1 MKLENNQELKTGALS
16 LRGAIK
22 SFEFYIVKVLLHEV
36 WLKQICLKSPE
47 RTVPMAF
54 YQKMLKKFKAVGAQM
69 SEKQLGMQQTIIK
82 LRAELELSERN
93 NYNL

>member
-22 SFEFYIVKVLLHEV
+22 SFEFCSTRSD
-36 WLKQICLKSPE
+36 QSPE

-82 LRAELELSERN
+82 LRAELEVSERN

>member
-1 MKLENNQELKTGALS
+1 
-16 LRGAIK
+16 
-22 SFEFYIVKVLLHEV
+22 
-36 WLKQICLKSPE
+36 
-47 RTVPMAF
+47 MAF